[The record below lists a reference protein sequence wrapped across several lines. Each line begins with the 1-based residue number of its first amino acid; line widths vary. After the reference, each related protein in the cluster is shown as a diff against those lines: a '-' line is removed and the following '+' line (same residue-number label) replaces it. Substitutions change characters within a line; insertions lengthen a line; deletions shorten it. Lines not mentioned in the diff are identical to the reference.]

1 MCSGN
6 ASLKPCF
13 STSPLFAQVYIL
25 CNLCGCH
32 RRPNLWAM
40 GLYDKGSNVICTIKE
55 IFSNFNAFY
64 AKRRFWRMKRHFCKK
79 LGGSIIGSVPT
90 TDPPGVILRGIA
102 YLLPVSKWCRE
113 SICIILA
120 RPGIAKHGFGYML
133 TPDKQ
138 L

>member
-1 MCSGN
+1 M
-6 ASLKPCF
+6 KPCF
-13 STSPLFAQVYIL
+13 LSLFSLAQVYIL
-25 CNLCGCH
+25 RNLCGCH
-32 RRPNLWAM
+32 RRPNLWAL
-40 GLYDKGSNVICTIKE
+40 GLSDKGSNIICIITMLFLKCNIVCM
-55 IFSNFNAFY
+55 
-64 AKRRFWRMKRHFCKK
+64 KRRFRRMKRHFCKK